1 MTKPVEALHGNQS
14 NLESEMVVMP
24 HLEQMLEDISD
35 KMRLPSRLD
44 PGDCLIRDA
53 FDSAYPV
60 AAADVRGTIIYVNR
74 KFCEMSGYSE
84 EELIGSNHRLLNSGE
99 HSTSFFRGM
108 YRQIAYGKAWHGEIC
123 NRRKD
128 GSLYWVDGTIVP
140 HIPERGKI
148 SRCTSIWFDITE
160 RKLLEEELRASK
172 ENLKRLASIDPLT
185 DLANRRRFQEHISSL
200 VHEYPRTKRE
210 FHLALLDVDRFKE
223 VHDTFGHPAGD
234 DLLKTVATRLRAMAD
249 QHLLVARLGGDEFG
263 LILTACSSEQ
273 ANAVLEAA
281 IEAIRQPMLIAG
293 TSRRCSASLGV
304 ATFPMHAEDG
314 AALLKAAGLALHHAK
329 MNGRDRIEN
338 FQPEFRDIAEKKAF
352 LLAEIEGGLRQGAF
366 EFHYQPIVPLAD
378 HTPVS
383 LEALMRWRHPQRGL
397 LSPAGFQ
404 EGFADQQVRAAFGM
418 YMLTKVFGDVTAF
431 QSYGLAVGRIALNL
445 TSSDFQ
451 SDAFL
456 DHFFKLSAET
466 GVPLSS
472 FCAEVT
478 EGMFLGPSQKRVEWG
493 LHRLHEAG
501 VEIAL
506 DDFGTGFASLTHL
519 RQLPIDRLKI
529 DRSFVANMVLSNED
543 QAIVRGV
550 IDIAHN
556 LGVVVTAE
564 GVETVEQVELLT
576 DLGCDMLQG
585 WYFGKACEAGRLPAL
600 LGALPDCRIQRA

>member
-1 MTKPVEALHGNQS
+1 MIKPVETLRRNQS
-14 NLESEMVVMP
+14 NHESQMAAMP
-24 HLEQMLEDISD
+24 HLEQIIEDIPTKICSAQ
-35 KMRLPSRLD
+35 LIN
-44 PGDCLIRDA
+44 PGDYFIRDA
-53 FDSAYPV
+53 LDN
-60 AAADVRGTIIYVNR
+60 AALIAITDVCGDIIYVNR
-74 KFCEMSGYSE
+74 KFCEMSGYSA
-84 EELIGSNHRLLNSGE
+84 EELIGSNHRLLKSGE
-99 HSTSFFRGM
+99 HGTAFFRAM
-108 YRQIAYGKAWHGEIC
+108 YRQIADGKVWHEEIC

-128 GSLYWVDGTIVP
+128 GSLYWVYATIFP
-140 HIPERGKI
+140 HISERGKI
-148 SRCTSIWFDITE
+148 DSYASIWFDITA

-172 ENLKRLASIDPLT
+172 ENLERLASIDPLT
-185 DLANRRRFQEHISSL
+185 GLANRRRFEEHISSL
-200 VHEYPRTKRE
+200 VHTYPRTKRE

-234 DLLKTVATRLRAMAD
+234 DLLKTVATRLRAIAD
-249 QHLLVARLGGDEFG
+249 EHLLIARLGGDEFG

-273 ANAVLEAA
+273 ANAVLAVA
-281 IEAIRQPMLIAG
+281 LEAIRQPMLIAG
-293 TSRRCSASLGV
+293 ASRRCSASLGV
-304 ATFPMHAEDG
+304 ATFPIHAEDG

-338 FQPEFRDIAEKKAF
+338 FQPQFRDIAEKKAL

-366 EFHYQPIVPLAD
+366 EFHYQPIVPLAEYN
-378 HTPVS
+378 PVS
-383 LEALMRWRHPQRGL
+383 LEALMRWRHPKQGL

-418 YMLTKVFGDVTAF
+418 YMLKKVFGDVAAF
-431 QSYGLAVGRIALNL
+431 QTYGLAVGRVALNL

-456 DHFFKLSAET
+456 DYFFKLSGET
-466 GVPLSS
+466 GIPLSS

-478 EGMFLGPSQKRVEWG
+478 EGMFLGPNQKRVEWG

-529 DRSFVANMVLSNED
+529 DRSFVANMILSNED

-556 LGVVVTAE
+556 LSVAVTAE

-600 LGALPDCRIQRA
+600 LSALPDCRVRRA

>member
-1 MTKPVEALHGNQS
+1 
-14 NLESEMVVMP
+14 MP
-24 HLEQMLEDISD
+24 HLEHMLEDISAKKRSISQIKSD
-35 KMRLPSRLD
+35 D
-44 PGDCLIRDA
+44 HFIRDA
-53 FDSAYPV
+53 IDS
-60 AAADVRGTIIYVNR
+60 TIIVISTDVSGIITCVSR

-84 EELIGSNHRLLNSGE
+84 EELIGSNHRLLKSGE
-99 HSTSFFRGM
+99 HDTAFLRGM
-108 YRQIAYGKAWHGEIC
+108 YRQIVRGRIWHGEIC
-123 NRRKD
+123 NRHKD
-128 GSLYWVDGTIVP
+128 GSLYWVYASIVP
-140 HIPERGKI
+140 HICERGKI
-148 SRCTSIWFDITE
+148 NGYTSIWFDIAA

-172 ENLKRLASIDPLT
+172 EDLERLASIDPLT
-185 DLANRRRFQEHISSL
+185 NLENRRRFQEHISSL

-223 VHDTFGHPAGD
+223 AHNTFGHPAGD
-234 DLLKTVATRLRAMAD
+234 DLLKMVATRLRAIAD
-249 QHLLVARLGGDEFG
+249 EHLLISRLGGDEFG

-281 IEAIRQPMLIAG
+281 LEVIRQPMLIAG
-293 TSRRCSASLGV
+293 TSRRYSASLGF

-314 AALLKAAGLALHHAK
+314 ADLLKAAGLALHHAK
-329 MNGRDRIEN
+329 MNGRDCIES
-338 FQPEFRDIAEKKAF
+338 FQPQFRDVAERRAL
-352 LLAEIEGGLRQGAF
+352 LLAEVEGGLRQGAF
-366 EFHYQPIVPLAD
+366 EFHYQPIVPVAE
-378 HTPVS
+378 HNPVS
-383 LEALMRWRHPQRGL
+383 LEALMRWRHPQQGL
-397 LSPAGFQ
+397 LSPAGFL
-404 EGFADQQVRAAFGM
+404 EGFADQQVRTAFGT
-418 YMLTKVFGDVTAF
+418 YMLKKVFGDVAAF
-431 QSYGLAVGRIALNL
+431 QTYGLTIGRVALNL

-456 DHFFKLSAET
+456 DHFFNLSAGT
-466 GVPLSS
+466 GIPLSS

-478 EGMFLGPSQKRVEWG
+478 EGMFLGANQKRVEWG

-550 IDIAHN
+550 IDIAHG
-556 LGVVVTAE
+556 LGAVVTAE

-585 WYFGKACEAGRLPAL
+585 WYFGKACAAERLPSL
-600 LGALPDCRIQRA
+600 LSAMPDCRIRRPEV